1 MCRLEAAL
9 TRADPELLQVAL
21 TESVPE
27 LLATALK
34 VRLDIILSVRVVT
47 PGARTRTRACWS
59 PRSPPACAPSCSA
72 PR

>member
-1 MCRLEAAL
+1 MVPGHPVLCRLEAAL

-34 VRLDIILSVRVVT
+34 VRLDIILSA
-47 PGARTRTRACWS
+47 GL
-59 PRSPPACAPSCSA
+59 
-72 PR
+72 